1 MIFQR
6 ALRRELASAAGATFT
21 VLFSIL
27 LTWMLIGIL
36 GKAAGGKVAS
46 ADVMSLMLFSSLMQ
60 LPTILILTGFISVL
74 MVVTRSYKESEMV
87 VWFAS
92 GLSLSRW
99 IAPVLSFGLPL
110 VIAIGALSLY
120 ATPWAQQKS
129 DAYVARF
136 EKREDLQKVT
146 PGQFRES
153 AGSNRIFF
161 VEGVSGEKNV
171 VQNVF
176 VNTVDAKGSA
186 VVVVAKEGVINTDA
200 TGSRFLV
207 LKEGRRYQGIPTQ
220 ADFQTMEFEQYI
232 MRIESKQQ
240 ELGADLG
247 VRAMSTM
254 ALIAANNQFTMAELM
269 WRVSAPLIA
278 LLLILLAI
286 PLGFVNPRAGSSA
299 NLIVALLIFF
309 SYSNL
314 TKVLRS
320 EREAGP
326 PELRHG
332 LVAAAPAGP
341 AGRGG
346 AVRLAPECESPLSSA
361 GPAGVLQACALRRQI
376 RVKRTR
382 NEDLTAL
389 FCGLDIPGGV
399 LRAARFPGAAGL
411 HRPDGRTAQS
421 GPQRLYHPVR
431 LSLCAGAGAWPRV

>member
-110 VIAIGALSLY
+110 VVAIGALSLY
-120 ATPWAQQKS
+120 GTPWAQQKS

-176 VNTVDAKGSA
+176 VNTVDANGSA

-220 ADFQTMEFEQYI
+220 SDFQTMEFEQYI
-232 MRIESKQQ
+232 MRVESRQQ

-254 ALIAANNQFTMAELM
+254 ALIEANNRFTMAELV

-314 TKVLRS
+314 TKVL
-320 EREAGP
+320 EAS
-326 PELRHG
+326 
-332 LVAAAPAGP
+332 VKQ
-341 AGRGG
+341 GRLSFGMAWWPLHLLALL
-346 AVRLAPECESPLSSA
+346 AV
-361 GPAGVLQACALRRQI
+361 V
-376 RVKRTR
+376 
-382 NEDLTAL
+382 AL
-389 FCGLDIPGGV
+389 FAWRLNV
-399 LRAARFPGAAGL
+399 N
-411 HRPDGRTAQS
+411 HR
-421 GPQRLYHPVR
+421 YHPLVLLASFKR
-431 LSLCAGAGAWPRV
+431 ARCAGKQSKADTK